1 MKRHDARAEADR
13 PAATAIAAAEGGA
26 LVRPGPVAPSWAA
39 ASPHARMLLT
49 LRLRRRRRFLLRLA
63 VFVAL
68 PTLATAGYF
77 LLFASP
83 RYVAELQ
90 LTYQTYQPVQ
100 SLSAGLVQSVAG
112 TSQSNSVDL
121 GAIIYQYVR
130 SAALL
135 RQLDGTLGLRA
146 AFSSPDVDWMSR
158 MSPHASQAAFLR
170 VFRRRVSV
178 SEGLGGYLT
187 IDVEAAGP
195 KPALDLAEAVAQA
208 CDRMVGE
215 MSARARRDELDF
227 AAAEVARQEERVRQ
241 ARGAL
246 AAYQDLHR
254 DLDPA
259 RMAGQLGAIVGTLE
273 SDLAV
278 ARTQLAQS
286 VPFLSPGSPVIVQ
299 IRTRIAS
306 LEDQL
311 RREQGRLAGPAGS
324 AGSGGTPYSQTLAEY
339 ARLQLDE
346 EFARTAYTS
355 AEQGLVV
362 ARADAA
368 RKQDYLI
375 DFVPPVLPDQP
386 SLDTPLTVTLSV
398 FLGTLLG
405 MAAIS
410 LVAGALRDQ
419 AGV

>member
-1 MKRHDARAEADR
+1 MKRQDARAEADR
-13 PAATAIAAAEGGA
+13 PAATAIAAAQGGA
-26 LVRPGPVAPSWAA
+26 LVRPAPAAPSWAA

-63 VFVAL
+63 VFVGL

-195 KPALDLAEAVAQA
+195 KPALDLAEAVARA

-324 AGSGGTPYSQTLAEY
+324 GATPYSQTLAEY

-355 AEQGLVV
+355 AEQGLGV

>member
-1 MKRHDARAEADR
+1 MRRQNARAEADC
-13 PAATAIAAAEGGA
+13 PAAGAIAAADGGA
-26 LVRPGPVAPSWAA
+26 LVRPGPGAPSWAA

-49 LRLRRRRRFLLRLA
+49 LRLRRRRRFLLGLA
-63 VFVAL
+63 VFVGL
-68 PTLATAGYF
+68 PTLATAAYF

-158 MSPHASQAAFLR
+158 MSPHASQATFLR

-187 IDVEAAGP
+187 IDVEAGGP

-215 MSARARRDELDF
+215 MSARARRDEMEF
-227 AAAEVARQEERVRQ
+227 AEAEVARQEDRVRQ

-286 VPFLSPGSPVIVQ
+286 VPFLAPGSPVVVQ
-299 IRTRIAS
+299 IRTRITS

-311 RREQGRLAGPAGS
+311 RREQGRLAGP

-398 FLGTLLG
+398 FLATLLG
-405 MAAIS
+405 MATIS

>member
-1 MKRHDARAEADR
+1 MRRQDTRPEADR
-13 PAATAIAAAEGGA
+13 PAAGAIAAAKAGA
-26 LVRPGPVAPSWAA
+26 LVRPGSGTPSWAA

-63 VFVAL
+63 TFVGL
-68 PTLATAGYF
+68 PTLATAVYF

-121 GAIIYQYVR
+121 GAIVYQYVR

-135 RQLDGTLGLRA
+135 RQLDATLGLRA
-146 AFSSPDVDWMSR
+146 AFSSPDVDWVSR
-158 MSPHASQAAFLR
+158 MSPRASQATFLR
-170 VFRRRVSV
+170 HFRRRVSV

-187 IDVEAAGP
+187 VDVEAAGA
-195 KPALDLAEAVAQA
+195 KQALDLAVAVAQA

-215 MSARARRDELDF
+215 MSARARRDEMEF

-241 ARGAL
+241 ARDAL

-273 SDLAV
+273 ADLAL

-286 VPFLSPGSPVIVQ
+286 VPFLAAGSPVIVQ

-311 RREQGRLAGPAGS
+311 RREQGRLAGPAGG

-355 AEQGLVV
+355 AEQGLMV

-368 RKQDYLI
+368 RKQDYLV

-398 FLGTLLG
+398 FLATLLG
-405 MAAIS
+405 MATVS

>member
-1 MKRHDARAEADR
+1 MKRQDARAEADR

-63 VFVAL
+63 VFVGL

-135 RQLDGTLGLRA
+135 RQLDSTLGLRA

-158 MSPHASQAAFLR
+158 MSPHASQATFLR
-170 VFRRRVSV
+170 VFRRRVSA

-195 KPALDLAEAVAQA
+195 KQALDLAEAVAQA

-215 MSARARRDELDF
+215 MSTRARRDELDF
-227 AAAEVARQEERVRQ
+227 AAAEVARQEDRVRQ

-246 AAYQDLHR
+246 AAFQDLHR

-311 RREQGRLAGPAGS
+311 RHEQGRLAGPAGS
-324 AGSGGTPYSQTLAEY
+324 AGAPYSQTLAEY